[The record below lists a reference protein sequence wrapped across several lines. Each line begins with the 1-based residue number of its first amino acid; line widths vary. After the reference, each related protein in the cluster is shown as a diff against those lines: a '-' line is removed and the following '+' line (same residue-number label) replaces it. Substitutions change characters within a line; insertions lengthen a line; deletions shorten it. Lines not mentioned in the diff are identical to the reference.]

1 MRDDKLDRKV
11 AMRLDKKTYINLLK
25 IVRAMNATSRY
36 QIQHSMSDAV
46 RYAITLA
53 SAMLTQPST
62 VATPSTPEEPSEDES

>member
-11 AMRLDKKTYINLLK
+11 AMRLDKKTYVNLLK
-25 IVRAMNATSRY
+25 IVRVMNATSRY

-53 SAMLTQPST
+53 SAMLAQPSA
-62 VATPSTPEEPSEDES
+62 VVSSSTPEDPSEDES